1 MSFLSAPRTIRII
14 RMSAPAVAGISL
26 FAAMVIVF
34 AEGRQVLT
42 HRGGTASLMDGGQ
55 CDFNVREDQGKLV
68 PIDLST
74 GEVLGLFERLP
85 DGDVQLTT
93 PEGFAP
99 LVTACL
105 KGKGLTAKL
114 GSIPPYWVPQK
125 G

>member
-1 MSFLSAPRTIRII
+1 MSFLTAPRTIRIM

-34 AEGRQVLT
+34 AEGRQVMT
-42 HRGGTASLMDGGQ
+42 HRGGTVSLMDGRQ
-55 CDFNVREDQGKLV
+55 CDFNVREDQGRLV
-68 PIDLST
+68 PVDLST

-85 DGDVQLTT
+85 DGAVQLTT
-93 PEGFAP
+93 PEGFTP

-105 KGKGLTAKL
+105 KGKGLEAKL
-114 GSIPPYWVPQK
+114 ASIPPYWVSHK